1 MSGTPCSPN
10 NFFRNLG
17 IEPGK
22 DTAVVTVDSD
32 FPVGEGVRMVKNA
45 PYVKTATLDTDMPT
59 LADASSQILR
69 HLPTEK
75 GLISCASYPL
85 AVRLAHALRPEFGS
99 RLLTHTSQ
107 TRENAIGQHR
117 RLKGITAKELA
128 GLLCVSALTVYKYA
142 AAGRIPSF
150 RVEVLHSY
158 RGEQRNPMWLST
170 GLGGGCALG
179 GTWGWESVPLPTLYI
194 CLSFLFHIIERYI
207 EGRERGGF
215 PPRFFVLAQRGL
227 SQCGTPY
234 GSTREIPR
242 DSAPSG

>member
-59 LADASSQILR
+59 LADGSSQILR

-158 RGEQRNPMWLST
+158 RGDQRNPMWLST
-170 GLGGGCALG
+170 GLGGGVCV
-179 GTWGWESVPLPTLYI
+179 GWNVEVGIGASPYSLYMSLYI
-194 CLSFLFHIIERYI
+194 CLSLFSFI
-207 EGRERGGF
+207 
-215 PPRFFVLAQRGL
+215 
-227 SQCGTPY
+227 
-234 GSTREIPR
+234 
-242 DSAPSG
+242 